1 MRAGTGY
8 SRRRG
13 SASLVAKAG
22 ELMRRREFALGVAG
36 LGLAVMP
43 AAADTA
49 DDAVKAYIAKTEAEK
64 IAASD
69 ALVAKNHAALFDNP
83 ASGFLGNPHGDVA
96 IVQFFDYDCGFSK
109 RVEPR
114 VEALLKADAGVK
126 LIPREFT
133 IEPAESSPIAG
144 RAALASIAQG
154 KYAVYHQAMMSV
166 PDHPL
171 AVPRVF
177 EIAESVGLDL
187 ATLRADME
195 KPAIYAQLI
204 ANFNLARAL
213 RIFQTPT
220 FIIGNHIVTEPSA
233 QIDFPALVA
242 KARAAKT

>member
-1 MRAGTGY
+1 
-8 SRRRG
+8 
-13 SASLVAKAG
+13 
-22 ELMRRREFALGVAG
+22 MRRRDFGLAMVG
-36 LGLAVMP
+36 LGLAAMP

-49 DDAVKAYIAKTEAEK
+49 DDAVKAYISKTEAEK
-64 IAASD
+64 TAASD

-83 ASGFLGNPHGDVA
+83 GSGFLGNPKGDVA

-114 VEALLKADAGVK
+114 VEALLKADPGVK

-144 RAALASIAQG
+144 RAALASIKQG
-154 KYAVYHQAMMSV
+154 KYAVYHQTMMSV

-171 AVPRVF
+171 PIPRVF
-177 EIAESVGLDL
+177 EIAESVGLDMDR
-187 ATLRADME
+187 LRADME
-195 KPAIYAQLI
+195 KPEIYAQLLT
-204 ANFNLARAL
+204 NFNLARAI

-220 FIIGNHIVTEPSA
+220 FIIGNHIVMEPSA

-242 KARAAKT
+242 RARAAIR

>member
-1 MRAGTGY
+1 MMQRRA
-8 SRRRG
+8 
-13 SASLVAKAG
+13 
-22 ELMRRREFALGVAG
+22 FG
-36 LGLAVMP
+36 LGLAGLPLMP
-43 AAADTA
+43 AMAAADA
-49 DDAVKAYIAKTEAEK
+49 GEDAVKAYIAKIEAEK
-64 IAASD
+64 TAASD

-83 ASGFLGNPHGDVA
+83 ASGFLGNPKGDVA

-114 VEALLKADAGVK
+114 IEALLKSDPGVK
-126 LIPREFT
+126 LIPREFV

-154 KYAVYHQAMMSV
+154 KYAVYHQTMMSV

-171 AVPRVF
+171 PIPRVF
-177 EIAESVGLDL
+177 EIAQSVGLDMDR
-187 ATLRADME
+187 LRADME
-195 KPAIYAQLI
+195 KPEIYAQLI
-204 ANFNLARAL
+204 TNFNLARAI

-242 KARAAKT
+242 KARAVKT